1 MASSQRNS
9 KLLKRLDQDLIY
21 DQRLHIVFS
30 LLGPDDHNKLSFH
43 TSDHVHSDASK
54 LQALASIGI
63 SLPNKRFALHDFFH
77 GNGNDEI
84 DFGSFVR
91 MVTEEAQNW
100 FYSKNCEKMLIRD
113 FQIMTRR
120 CGIEDRVNYKD
131 VKDYIMEEKKKGS
144 SYLNVGTGEDRRCV
158 IKPFVFFIEKELEK
172 KNKNSKLTYR
182 EFASVVRKGKS
193 FSP

>member
-1 MASSQRNS
+1 MASSHRNS

-77 GNGNDEI
+77 GNGNDAI
-84 DFGSFVR
+84 DFPSFVR
-91 MVTEEAQNW
+91 IVTQNVQNG
-100 FYSKNCEKMLIRD
+100 FYSKNFENILLKE
-113 FQIMTRR
+113 FQIMTRHS
-120 CGIEDRVNYKD
+120 GIEDRVNFKD
-131 VKDYIMEEKKKGS
+131 VKSYLNEEKKPK
-144 SYLNVGTGEDRRCV
+144 SYSNVPKGEDRSGV
-158 IKPFVFFIEKELEK
+158 LIGAFSFFIDKELEK